1 MEFELLQAIDNI
13 ANNIDALAQP
23 RFIDWLAVILST
35 FSIGVSGAAIIFA
48 VRVADKQNKI
58 ALFEKRYKIF
68 QLHESCKIFSELLKS
83 LENKNGL
90 NSNDI
95 QVLFLAVFC
104 DIPMGEKLNDF
115 RFLRTQY
122 IAIID
127 QLKQSQFL
135 FDKEIE
141 LHLEIIAD
149 YLQKLI
155 ESICHQASENQL
167 TNAAQ
172 TFIALLQDKK
182 YDKILEKMRNTLALQ

>member
-1 MEFELLQAIDNI
+1 MGSELIQAIDSI

-23 RFIDWLAVILST
+23 RFIDWLAVVLSV
-35 FSIGVSGAAIIFA
+35 FSIAVSGAAILFA

-83 LENKNGL
+83 LENKNDL

-95 QVLFLAVFC
+95 QVLFLAVFY
-104 DIPMGEKLNDF
+104 DIPMGEKINDF

-122 IAIID
+122 IMILE

-135 FDKEIE
+135 FEKEIE
-141 LHLEIIAD
+141 LYLQIIAGA
-149 YLQKLI
+149 LQRLI
-155 ESICHQASENQL
+155 ESICHSAPESELESVIQS
-167 TNAAQ
+167 
-172 TFIALLQDKK
+172 FIALFQDENSEIMLKKMMNKLTLQ
-182 YDKILEKMRNTLALQ
+182 